1 MDPPLC
7 GVFGGLRQKQIS
19 AEGQSH
25 TIVVDGILHNVMK
38 GRNES

>member
-1 MDPPLC
+1 MDPSLC

-25 TIVVDGILHNVMK
+25 TIVVDGTLQCYEK